1 MADDYFTKA
10 EKIKQKVRNLDWE
23 KKIKLLEKDFEDKKF
38 SKEEFLDKKRQVY
51 SEVLDQMSEI
61 NQEKMKLNKDHS
73 AEPIEDDYLS
83 DEDLEIFQ
91 EQLTPFQY
99 MSLTKDYLGEFDSQ
113 DIVFSDDFRK
123 FENLENFVH
132 WECVK
137 KIEKLRIHNNYFSCE
152 FMDKNELVIKDIACL
167 NELSKLEE
175 LVFDDE
181 GNLGDRI
188 KVDYFSSKQLSNIK
202 QLEIHGLWDL
212 SFLQNSFSD
221 NHNIYETL
229 EIIKND
235 LKTLERAVYSG
246 SIEATT
252 STNEQSNI
260 ELDSNSE
267 DVLTRHLL
275 KLSEVEDQFRQLTNK
290 FEEINFK
297 LDKLS
302 NRLSKIQA
310 DNQIRFQDIESAI
323 TSGAITTQLSSKPKT
338 DSKSEIL
345 PGSSQ
350 PQDLG
355 SISYKDTETS
365 ETSQQI
371 QSVNTTATVLTETF
385 QAEEKILPQ
394 ELSPK
399 KQYEFATSFLKVGDY
414 STAERAFREFVLS
427 NSEHELAGS
436 AQYWYAETFRIR
448 QLYTDA
454 ASAYLEGYQK
464 YPKGNKAPI
473 NLLKLGV
480 SMVQIGEKDQG
491 CKMINGVEL
500 QYPKAN
506 QSVIQKAKY
515 ESKKFECI
523 KEDS

>member
-1 MADDYFTKA
+1 MRFT
-10 EKIKQKVRNLDWE
+10 
-23 KKIKLLEKDFEDKKF
+23 
-38 SKEEFLDKKRQVY
+38 
-51 SEVLDQMSEI
+51 
-61 NQEKMKLNKDHS
+61 
-73 AEPIEDDYLS
+73 
-83 DEDLEIFQ
+83 
-91 EQLTPFQY
+91 
-99 MSLTKDYLGEFDSQ
+99 
-113 DIVFSDDFRK
+113 
-123 FENLENFVH
+123 
-132 WECVK
+132 
-137 KIEKLRIHNNYFSCE
+137 
-152 FMDKNELVIKDIACL
+152 
-167 NELSKLEE
+167 SKLII
-175 LVFDDE
+175 LILF
-181 GNLGDRI
+181 
-188 KVDYFSSKQLSNIK
+188 Y
-202 QLEIHGLWDL
+202 L

-246 SIEATT
+246 SIEIK
-252 STNEQSNI
+252 SSNEQSTI
-260 ELDSNSE
+260 GLDNNSE

-275 KLSEVEDQFRQLTNK
+275 KLSEVESQFRELTNK

-323 TSGAITTQLSSKPKT
+323 SSGEITTQLSSKPKT
-338 DSKSEIL
+338 DTKTEIL

-365 ETSQQI
+365 ETTQQI
-371 QSVNTTATVLTETF
+371 QSVDTTATVVTETF

-394 ELSPK
+394 DLSPK

>member
-1 MADDYFTKA
+1 M
-10 EKIKQKVRNLDWE
+10 KVIN
-23 KKIKLLEKDFEDKKF
+23 KFILLNALLLF
-38 SKEEFLDKKRQVY
+38 S
-51 SEVLDQMSEI
+51 
-61 NQEKMKLNKDHS
+61 
-73 AEPIEDDYLS
+73 
-83 DEDLEIFQ
+83 
-91 EQLTPFQY
+91 
-99 MSLTKDYLGEFDSQ
+99 LGF
-113 DIVFSDDFRK
+113 F
-123 FENLENFVH
+123 
-132 WECVK
+132 
-137 KIEKLRIHNNYFSCE
+137 
-152 FMDKNELVIKDIACL
+152 
-167 NELSKLEE
+167 
-175 LVFDDE
+175 
-181 GNLGDRI
+181 
-188 KVDYFSSKQLSNIK
+188 KVSYA
-202 QLEIHGLWDL
+202 
-212 SFLQNSFSD
+212 D

-246 SIEATT
+246 SVEVKTT
-252 STNEQSNI
+252 LSSENLST
-260 ELDSNSE
+260 ELGTNSE

-297 LDKLS
+297 LDKLT

-310 DNQIRFQDIESAI
+310 DNQIRFQDIEAVIISDENATRL
-323 TSGAITTQLSSKPKT
+323 TSKT
-338 DSKSEIL
+338 KTELNEEL

-371 QSVNTTATVLTETF
+371 QSVDTTGSVVTETF

-394 ELSPK
+394 DLTPE
-399 KQYEFATSFLKVGDY
+399 KQYELATSFLKVGDY

-427 NSEHELAGS
+427 NSEHKLAGS

-491 CKMINGVEL
+491 CKMINGVEK
-500 QYPKAN
+500 QYPEAN

>member
-1 MADDYFTKA
+1 MSFITK
-10 EKIKQKVRNLDWE
+10 IISL
-23 KKIKLLEKDFEDKKF
+23 KLLFLF
-38 SKEEFLDKKRQVY
+38 SFGIFNY
-51 SEVLDQMSEI
+51 SY
-61 NQEKMKLNKDHS
+61 
-73 AEPIEDDYLS
+73 A
-83 DEDLEIFQ
+83 
-91 EQLTPFQY
+91 
-99 MSLTKDYLGEFDSQ
+99 
-113 DIVFSDDFRK
+113 
-123 FENLENFVH
+123 
-132 WECVK
+132 
-137 KIEKLRIHNNYFSCE
+137 
-152 FMDKNELVIKDIACL
+152 
-167 NELSKLEE
+167 
-175 LVFDDE
+175 
-181 GNLGDRI
+181 
-188 KVDYFSSKQLSNIK
+188 
-202 QLEIHGLWDL
+202 
-212 SFLQNSFSD
+212 D
-221 NHNIYETL
+221 NHNIYEIL
-229 EIIKND
+229 ETIKKD
-235 LKTLERAVYSG
+235 IKTLERAVYSG
-246 SIEATT
+246 SVKNDTT
-252 STNEQSNI
+252 TTENLNI

-302 NRLSKIQA
+302 NRMSKIQA
-310 DNQIRFQDIESAI
+310 DNQIRFQDIEVAI
-323 TSGAITTQLSSKPKT
+323 SSGESTMQLTSKQKT
-338 DSKSEIL
+338 DSNKIL

-371 QSVNTTATVLTETF
+371 QSIDTTASVVTETF

-394 ELSPK
+394 DVSPK

-464 YPKGNKAPI
+464 YPKGNKAPV

-480 SMVQIGEKDQG
+480 SMIQIGEKDQG
-491 CKMINGVEL
+491 CKMINGVEI

-515 ESKKFECI
+515 ESKKFECT

>member
-1 MADDYFTKA
+1 MRFT
-10 EKIKQKVRNLDWE
+10 
-23 KKIKLLEKDFEDKKF
+23 FKF
-38 SKEEFLDKKRQVY
+38 ILIILF
-51 SEVLDQMSEI
+51 
-61 NQEKMKLNKDHS
+61 N
-73 AEPIEDDYLS
+73 
-83 DEDLEIFQ
+83 
-91 EQLTPFQY
+91 
-99 MSLTKDYLGEFDSQ
+99 
-113 DIVFSDDFRK
+113 
-123 FENLENFVH
+123 
-132 WECVK
+132 
-137 KIEKLRIHNNYFSCE
+137 
-152 FMDKNELVIKDIACL
+152 
-167 NELSKLEE
+167 
-175 LVFDDE
+175 
-181 GNLGDRI
+181 
-188 KVDYFSSKQLSNIK
+188 
-202 QLEIHGLWDL
+202 L
-212 SFLQNSFSD
+212 SFLQNSYSD

-246 SIEATT
+246 SIEIET
-252 STNEQSNI
+252 SSNADSNVKI
-260 ELDSNSE
+260 DSNSE

-310 DNQIRFQDIESAI
+310 DNQIRFQDIETAMS
-323 TSGAITTQLSSKPKT
+323 SGEITTKLSSKPKT
-338 DSKSEIL
+338 DLKNEIL

-355 SISYKDTETS
+355 TISYKDTETS
-365 ETSQQI
+365 ETSQKI
-371 QSVNTTATVLTETF
+371 QSVDTTATVVTETF

-394 ELSPK
+394 DLSPK

>member
-1 MADDYFTKA
+1 MRF
-10 EKIKQKVRNLDWE
+10 IF
-23 KKIKLLEKDFEDKKF
+23 KLIL
-38 SKEEFLDKKRQVY
+38 L
-51 SEVLDQMSEI
+51 
-61 NQEKMKLNKDHS
+61 
-73 AEPIEDDYLS
+73 
-83 DEDLEIFQ
+83 IF
-91 EQLTPFQY
+91 F
-99 MSLTKDYLGEFDSQ
+99 
-113 DIVFSDDFRK
+113 
-123 FENLENFVH
+123 N
-132 WECVK
+132 
-137 KIEKLRIHNNYFSCE
+137 
-152 FMDKNELVIKDIACL
+152 
-167 NELSKLEE
+167 
-175 LVFDDE
+175 
-181 GNLGDRI
+181 
-188 KVDYFSSKQLSNIK
+188 
-202 QLEIHGLWDL
+202 L
-212 SFLQNSFSD
+212 SFSQYSFSD

-246 SIEATT
+246 SIEIK
-252 STNEQSNI
+252 SSNEQSTI
-260 ELDSNSE
+260 GLDNNSE

-275 KLSEVEDQFRQLTNK
+275 KLSEVESQFRELTNK

-323 TSGAITTQLSSKPKT
+323 SSGEITTQLSSKPKT
-338 DSKSEIL
+338 DTKTEIL

-365 ETSQQI
+365 ETTQQI
-371 QSVNTTATVLTETF
+371 QSVDTTATVVTETF

-394 ELSPK
+394 DLSPK